1 MHLPWL
7 NMQICDV
14 IKCRKRR
21 GGGGR
26 SRVTMDRP
34 IGQTN
39 EHAIW
44 LLKPIFA
51 STCTSQLGQIQRVF
65 PCTTKLACQS
75 QKKGENTIYRQDEA
89 IILKDERKSALLL
102 SGQQNMLMYIRYV
115 LLNITEKTC
124 RHTKWWPQSI
134 IYILG
139 IFSSFFLIL

>member
-1 MHLPWL
+1 
-7 NMQICDV
+7 MQICDV

-21 GGGGR
+21 GGR

-34 IGQTN
+34 FRQTN

-75 QKKGENTIYRQDEA
+75 KKKGENTIYRQDEA

-102 SGQQNMLMYIRYV
+102 SGQQKPSASV
-115 LLNITEKTC
+115 QHDSFTC
-124 RHTKWWPQSI
+124 KINLTGDTQFP
-134 IYILG
+134 G
-139 IFSSFFLIL
+139 

>member
-1 MHLPWL
+1 
-7 NMQICDV
+7 MQ
-14 IKCRKRR
+14 KKR
-21 GGGGR
+21 GGGG

-34 IGQTN
+34 IRQTN

-75 QKKGENTIYRQDEA
+75 KKKGENTIYRQDEA

-102 SGQQNMLMYIRYV
+102 SGQQKLSASVQHDRFACKINLTGDTV
-115 LLNITEKTC
+115 
-124 RHTKWWPQSI
+124 S
-134 IYILG
+134 
-139 IFSSFFLIL
+139 